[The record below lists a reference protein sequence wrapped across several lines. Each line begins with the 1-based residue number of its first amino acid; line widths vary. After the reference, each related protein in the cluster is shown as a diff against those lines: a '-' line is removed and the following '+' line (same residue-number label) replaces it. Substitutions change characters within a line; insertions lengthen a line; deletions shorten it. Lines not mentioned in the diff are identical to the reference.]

1 MDIKIGD
8 IKLSSVE
15 VFIVSFIILYLSV
28 AQSLNV
34 FDLFTYA
41 KTLKTDFEN
50 GLGMGYVISNSFLA
64 YGGGEVNRALL
75 YVLITYPYMQ
85 LASNIFQLDIEFAL
99 NLFSVIAVSLSSIF
113 VYRTALLYFSRQL
126 SSFAA
131 IFYVLIPYVFFSG
144 INASIL
150 SLQLLIGAAWMYLT
164 ARAMKEKDQTKIIA
178 SSLLFLINVLVH
190 TGVILT
196 LFAQI
201 YAIYKTMGSR
211 LHARYLASALPVA
224 LAVVYA
230 ASIILLGSAYPY
242 SPSIQKTVFSL
253 LLFSWEAVNGLS
265 IFLALAVLLST
276 IFVIRRLFLGSG
288 DDFDML
294 FLLVLIP
301 TFYSLTFFHY
311 VPIFNFNAAF
321 PFLTIIFMKR
331 FYNSSNLVFV
341 VVLCLVFMLMTDAL
355 LYYQFHNFPH
365 PHKQYAEWLQDT
377 IESGTVFV
385 GHECSAARLY
395 TDLNVV
401 CRGDENM
408 PTDNAYF
415 TSHYLGSENQL
426 EFEYMQKYFRV
437 NLRSIGSELEKE
449 NAFKDKQTMPVAVYF
464 GPRRYMEDHYQWL
477 YSVYP
482 DPLSSVFL
490 PKKFMQAEYSV
501 SKIS

>member
-1 MDIKIGD
+1 MKISD
-8 IKLSSVE
+8 VKLSSAE

-41 KTLKTDFEN
+41 KTLKTDFEG
-50 GLGMGYVISNSFLA
+50 GLGIGYVLSNSFLA

-75 YVLITYPYMQ
+75 YVITTYPYMQ
-85 LASNIFQLDIEFAL
+85 LMSNIFQLDIEFAL
-99 NLFSVIAVSLSSIF
+99 NLFSVIVVSLSSIF
-113 VYRTALLYFSRQL
+113 VYRTSLLYFSRQL

-131 IFYVLIPYVFFSG
+131 IFYILIPYVFFSG

-164 ARAMKEKDQTKIIA
+164 AKAMKEKDQTKIFI
-178 SSLLFLINVLVH
+178 SSILFLINVLVH

-196 LFAQI
+196 IFAQA
-201 YAIYKTMGSR
+201 YAIYKTVGNR
-211 LHARYLASALPVA
+211 LDIKRLAPAIPVA
-224 LAVVYA
+224 LAALYA

-242 SPSIQKTVFSL
+242 SPSIQKTIFSL

-265 IFLALAVLLST
+265 IFLALALLLST
-276 IFVIRRLFLGSG
+276 IFIIRRLFLGSG
-288 DDFDML
+288 DDFDVL

-311 VPIFNFNAAF
+311 VPIFNFNAVF
-321 PFLTIIFMKR
+321 PFLTIIFLKR
-331 FYNSSNLVFV
+331 FYNSSNLMLL

-365 PHKQYAEWLQDT
+365 PHKQYSLWLEET
-377 IESGTVFV
+377 VKSGTVFV

-395 TDLNVV
+395 TDLNIV
-401 CRGDENM
+401 CREDDSK
-408 PTDNAYF
+408 PKDNAYF
-415 TSHYLGSENQL
+415 TSHYLKSENQL
-426 EFEYMQKYFRV
+426 EFEYMQKYFGINV
-437 NLRSIGSELEKE
+437 QSVSTELEKE
-449 NAFKDKQTMPVAVYF
+449 NSFRDKQTVPVAVYF
-464 GPRRYMEDHYQWL
+464 GSRRYMEDHYQWL

-482 DPLSSVFL
+482 DPLSSAFL
-490 PKKFMQAEYSV
+490 PKRFIQADYSV